1 MKLALAFRVDRTN
14 DFFRCVHYAFT
25 VIRSIP
31 FDSLAF
37 MRGDPHIT
45 TIDGKSYTFNGL
57 GEYWLI
63 STSNPVTAGAQV
75 RFVASSKLR
84 THGKF

>member
-1 MKLALAFRVDRTN
+1 
-14 DFFRCVHYAFT
+14 
-25 VIRSIP
+25 
-31 FDSLAF
+31 

-63 STSNPVTAGAQV
+63 HTTPETAGAQV
-75 RFVASSKLR
+75 ELVTSYKLLDVYED
-84 THGKF
+84 F

>member
-1 MKLALAFRVDRTN
+1 
-14 DFFRCVHYAFT
+14 
-25 VIRSIP
+25 
-31 FDSLAF
+31 

-75 RFVASSKLR
+75 QIVTSSKLIA
-84 THGKF
+84 TVST